1 MCLPLCAC
9 YLRQDRCA
17 HAVVIKVQSCWQV
30 QVFKQQHLIQLF
42 RVCSIQ
48 PIPSMPSVI
57 AAAATKKRLKNYLCA
72 VAVLRDMAL
81 ATWSPPFSNC
91 PLISLA
97 SPSLM
102 PVCLAFVVFVR
113 SFYRTNI
120 CILMC
125 TCVIMFVLGVG
136 FPDTDENLEYDQIL
150 RKVRPLFIRFLVIK
164 FRSLFN
170 LSMFLWLETSQP
182 RPLGKECAWQLA

>member
-1 MCLPLCAC
+1 
-9 YLRQDRCA
+9 
-17 HAVVIKVQSCWQV
+17 
-30 QVFKQQHLIQLF
+30 
-42 RVCSIQ
+42 
-48 PIPSMPSVI
+48 MPSVI

-91 PLISLA
+91 PQISLA

-150 RKVRPLFIRFLVIK
+150 RKVRPLFNSISCHQISIFIQLVNVSLFRNVSTTPSWKRMRWIACLNSRSSTLNSPLQSQFINVFHRNRIRFHFILIIS
-164 FRSLFN
+164 FDL
-170 LSMFLWLETSQP
+170 
-182 RPLGKECAWQLA
+182 